1 MGLETPGAIL
11 PGVTSPLAGPATLP
25 GPGLGLATPLA
36 PLARGRVAVP
46 GLPR

>member
-11 PGVTSPLAGPATLP
+11 PGVTSLLAGPATLP

-36 PLARGRVAVP
+36 PLPRGSGRCT
-46 GLPR
+46 